1 MEFNGKYQKQFTF
14 IANNYEFRFNIVASQ
29 YEFREIEYVGRNKK
43 TRINTP
49 WKKYDDRVKN
59 RILLDLMQN
68 DCDIPQDKYNI
79 FVESEEIS
87 PDYDPFA
94 EYFENLEPWDEK
106 TDYVEQ
112 IANTIKTNDNEHFK
126 STLMRFLVG
135 TLDCLLE
142 EDNVNDVC
150 LVFQSG
156 QGIGKS
162 RWMRSLLP
170 KKFQKEYLY
179 EGEVDTKNKDHTIY
193 LSQYWF
199 MHLDELEAVQ
209 ANKIGALKS
218 YITRQ
223 RISERKAYGRY
234 KARYIRR
241 ASFLGSVN
249 DDKFLS
255 DITGNRRWLIFRTL
269 AINYEHNVN
278 IDGLWAQIFHLW
290 KNGFKHWFDIDEIK
304 IINKINEQYRQMS
317 FEEEMLVL
325 YYEFHNDE
333 SRGEFMSAA
342 EVLQSFNT
350 LMPTIANKMTSRGI
364 GKALTK
370 YSKLNKVKTGI
381 TKYFVLYKGVTE
393 GKDTDF
399 QDRDSLNIEDL
410 KSGEFAEKRKIEQ
423 TDIKTVEKSNDWEDD
438 DDMPF

>member
-1 MEFNGKYQKQFTF
+1 MEFNGKYQKQFTY
-14 IANNYEFRFNIVASQ
+14 IANNYQFRFNIVASQ
-29 YEFREIEYVGRNKK
+29 YEFREIEYTGRNKK
-43 TRINTP
+43 TRVNTP

-112 IANTIKTNDNEHFK
+112 ISSTIKTNDNEHFK

-269 AINYEHNVN
+269 SINYEHSVN

-304 IINKINEQYRQMS
+304 IINKINEQFRQMS

-325 YYEFHNDE
+325 YYEFNSEEHSGD
-333 SRGEFMSAA
+333 FMSSA
-342 EVLQSFNT
+342 EVLQSFNAT
-350 LMPTIANKMTSRGI
+350 IPSIANKMTSKGI
-364 GKALTK
+364 GKALSK
-370 YSKLNKVKTGI
+370 YSKHKKVKNGI
-381 TKYFVLYKGVTE
+381 TKYFVLYKGLTE
-393 GKDTDF
+393 GRDTSFEDK
-399 QDRDSLNIEDL
+399 DSLSVEDL
-410 KSGEFAEKRKIEQ
+410 KNEEFAEKRNTEEK
-423 TDIKTVEKSNDWEDD
+423 TIKTVEKSTNWEDD

>member
-1 MEFNGKYQKQFTF
+1 MEFSGKYQKQFTF

-29 YEFREIEYVGRNKK
+29 YEFREIEYAGRNKK

-59 RILLDLMQN
+59 RILLNLMQN

-79 FVESEEIS
+79 FVESEEVS
-87 PDYDPFA
+87 PDYDPFS
-94 EYFENLEPWDEK
+94 EYFEHLEPWDEK

-112 IANTIKTNDNEHFK
+112 IASTIKTNDNEHFK

-269 AINYEHNVN
+269 SINYEHTVN

-325 YYEFHNDE
+325 YYEFYKDE
-333 SRGEFMSAA
+333 SKGEFMSAA

-370 YSKLNKVKTGI
+370 YSKLSKVKSGI

-399 QDRDSLNIEDL
+399 EDRDSLNIEDL
-410 KSGEFAEKRKIEQ
+410 KSEEFAEKRQIEA